1 MNFYILVILSYLL
14 GSIPFGY
21 LIPKFKNVDIRRVG
35 SKGTGA
41 TNVSRALGLKYA
53 VLVGVL
59 DILKASLPVFLAFKY
74 LNNEVLIG
82 IVMFV
87 AVLGHI
93 FPVWLKFKGGKG
105 IATFVPSMV
114 VILGVVPALVLF
126 LIWVAL
132 LKITRTMS
140 LNNLVL
146 LWLLPFAF
154 WYFSHSGVYF
164 ILGVSFYLITLW
176 AHRENVYRLYNKKE
190 LKL

>member
-21 LIPKFKNVDIRRVG
+21 LIPKLKNVDIRRVG

-74 LNNEVLIG
+74 LSSEVLIG
-82 IVMFV
+82 IVMFM

-114 VILGVVPALVLF
+114 VILGVIPALVLF

-140 LNNLVL
+140 LNNLVDRK
-146 LWLLPFAF
+146 
-154 WYFSHSGVYF
+154 SV
-164 ILGVSFYLITLW
+164 V
-176 AHRENVYRLYNKKE
+176 
-190 LKL
+190 